1 MADSRLDELIQ
12 ALINGTSSE
21 IIPQSRVEEILLAV
35 INGQELPPLEGA
47 QSSLEALLIQEG
59 HIIEEGGGGS
69 LVLDDLIAN
78 ANGLYTPEAGH
89 AYKSATVNVADVP
102 YDTGDAHVKYLHG
115 ELTEIPAS
123 IRDKITHLDEYAMKS
138 FQGDE
143 IYLPECRKIE
153 TNTFN
158 GVIPATKIYL
168 PKAHSLSM
176 PYFNGGATLE
186 LVCLRL
192 VNVATGIF
200 PQTAGFTRDAKVL
213 RFPEASG
220 FCGATSATANWF
232 THLQFYDAG
241 LTATIGTGNASALKT
256 LILRQPDFVV
266 PITKAVS
273 TQFPVLEALYVP
285 AALVDAYKA
294 AEYWS
299 DFSEY
304 IYDIESH
311 PEVCEWSYPG

>member
-78 ANGLYTPEAGH
+78 ANGVYTPETGH
-89 AYKSATVNVADVP
+89 AYKSATVNITDVP

-115 ELTEIPAS
+115 ELTEIPVS
-123 IRDKITHLDEYAMKS
+123 IRDKITQLEAYSMAS

-143 IYLPECRKIE
+143 IYLPECRFIDI
-153 TNTFN
+153 NAFN
-158 GVIPATKIYL
+158 APTPATKIYL
-168 PKAHSLSM
+168 PKAHSAAM
-176 PYFNGGATLE
+176 VYFNGNANLE
-186 LVCLRL
+186 FVALRL
-192 VNVATGIF
+192 VNVGTGMF
-200 PQTAGFTRDAKVL
+200 PNNTGMTRDAKIIRV
-213 RFPEASG
+213 PEG
-220 FCGATSATANWF
+220 NNFCAATSSTANWYA
-232 THLQFYDAG
+232 HLEFYDAG
-241 LTATIGTGNASALKT
+241 LTATLGTGNATLLKT
-256 LILRQPDFVV
+256 LILRQPEFVV

-273 TQFPVLEALYVP
+273 TKFPVLEALYVP

-299 DFSEY
+299 DFAEY
-304 IYDIESH
+304 IYAIESH